1 MGEKLESLGSPADYS
16 VTVIPSEDER
26 KAGRKV
32 GWKQR
37 MQHSSKECLARP
49 LGSTR
54 QSCPS
59 QEAMSP
65 KIRPDIVLLPL

>member
-16 VTVIPSEDER
+16 VIVIPSEGER

-49 LGSTR
+49 LGSHKAKLSITGDHV
-54 QSCPS
+54 S
-59 QEAMSP
+59 Q
-65 KIRPDIVLLPL
+65 DQT